1 MTKSASYYDRKAWDY
16 TNTGNWAARDEMR
29 RLARKARAVAKKR
42 QMPNSVI
49 CLTDEEGGID
59 GIVTGL

>member
-1 MTKSASYYDRKAWDY
+1 MLGATPERKQMKSASYYDRKAWDY

-42 QMPNSVI
+42 LGS
-49 CLTDEEGGID
+49 GS
-59 GIVTGL
+59 